1 MNNASLTENTTED
14 TKPRLRGRE
23 GELVTIIE
31 ALRAIEA
38 SAEWSSLKTYVFDG
52 VVESLMRRLVTEAS
66 KSPLDDK
73 EIYNLQGQLQWAKK
87 YANLQKLA
95 DGFVLELKNVRLQ
108 LNPPTERDI
117 GSRYLY
123 G

>member
-117 GSRYLY
+117 GS
-123 G
+123 